1 VVRVGIHGLRVALA
15 RRVPSMLARADAAA
29 LMLQHA
35 VVSAAAVERAHAA
48 GAAVWAWTV
57 DDPDEAER
65 LDAAGVDAIITNDPA
80 RLLVTL
86 RP

>member
-1 VVRVGIHGLRVALA
+1 MLERAGA
-15 RRVPSMLARADAAA
+15 RA

-57 DDPDEAER
+57 DDQASSHASR
-65 LDAAGVDAIITNDPA
+65 
-80 RLLVTL
+80 
-86 RP
+86 RPGSTR